1 MVDVNIFHISYS
13 YKYIF
18 ISFLNTIK
26 DKCELESFTLL
37 LENGIHPNCLYYGYH
52 ERVSKKGENQSILRK
67 AINENK
73 AGEL

>member
-1 MVDVNIFHISYS
+1 MKTVL
-13 YKYIF
+13 
-18 ISFLNTIK
+18 SFLNTIK
-26 DKCELESFTLL
+26 DKSELESFTLL

-73 AGEL
+73 AG